1 MPWRPLLEWGRDAVG
16 NAPTR
21 LAISLAAGLLAVVLA
36 ACLLRLSRPAT
47 TFPPDPGRSA
57 PHRKRSGAKRN
68 FRAERDP
75 TAVVALWVTACLGL
89 AYSLAAP
96 YSLPWYDLLVW
107 CALPALLP
115 GLVDLVALVRL
126 VALALAYV
134 PGRVLGMTPAVEDLT
149 LGVRR
154 GVVPWVGLVLWV
166 VVIAAGVRRGSWPRI
181 APPRSAGPRPPT
193 R

>member
-1 MPWRPLLEWGRDAVG
+1 MTNWSRFGYGCRRARPRRV
-16 NAPTR
+16 
-21 LAISLAAGLLAVVLA
+21 AA
-36 ACLLRLSRPAT
+36 
-47 TFPPDPGRSA
+47 
-57 PHRKRSGAKRN
+57 
-68 FRAERDP
+68 
-75 TAVVALWVTACLGL
+75 VALWVTACLAL

-107 CALPALLP
+107 CALPAVLP

-126 VALALAYV
+126 VALAVAYV
-134 PGRVLGMTPAVEDLT
+134 PGRVLGLTPAVEDLT

-166 VVIAAGVRRGSWPRI
+166 VVIAAGVRSGSGRRLAPR
-181 APPRSAGPRPPT
+181 RAGTTPTPT

>member
-1 MPWRPLLEWGRDAVG
+1 MPCDTDPSPADAVG
-16 NAPTR
+16 PAPTF
-21 LAISLAAGLLAVVLA
+21 AA
-36 ACLLRLSRPAT
+36 
-47 TFPPDPGRSA
+47 
-57 PHRKRSGAKRN
+57 
-68 FRAERDP
+68 
-75 TAVVALWVTACLGL
+75 VALWVTACLAL

-107 CALPALLP
+107 CALPAVLP

-126 VALALAYV
+126 VALAVAYV

-154 GVVPWVGLVLWV
+154 GVIPWVGLALWV
-166 VVIAAGVRRGSWPRI
+166 VVIGAGVRSGSVR
-181 APPRSAGPRPPT
+181 RRGPRRAGTTPTPT